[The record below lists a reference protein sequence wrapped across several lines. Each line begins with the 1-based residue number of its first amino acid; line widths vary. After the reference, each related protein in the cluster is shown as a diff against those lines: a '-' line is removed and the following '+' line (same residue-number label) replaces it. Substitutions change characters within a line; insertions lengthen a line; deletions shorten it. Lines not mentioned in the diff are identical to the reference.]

1 MVKTSANP
9 NAKGKAAASSSVLPS
24 PKTTSRGVG
33 PKVFKKKAKADPEK
47 QKVAAAE
54 AAATAEAASAPPLK
68 PAEVSPAAVVA
79 KENKGQR
86 MSRKEKMK
94 MKEGDRMKGDEKGRI
109 KGKEKKDDKARERKG
124 EAGFIFMCSAKTKPE
139 CFQNGVFGLPKGKI
153 DVVEKIRPGAKL
165 FLYDFDL
172 KLLYGVYKAK
182 TKGGLDLVRG
192 AFHGKFPAQVKF
204 KVDKDCLPLP
214 ESSFKHAIKENY
226 NSMGKFT
233 QELSPKQVHRLL
245 ELFKSVSLPQSSIQY
260 VEERHRLDVS
270 EGRLPHYV
278 EGRRLSRH
286 VEEMHHLRHI
296 EERRLPYDHEE
307 RRLPYDHEERRQS
320 RYVEDIRHPRFLEE
334 RHAITDSMRDPFRSR
349 HVTHLPELQHAPPTY
364 YHHVAP
370 TFDERYHQP
379 QVDIMYERSAPRA
392 IVEAA
397 DREALLARDYR
408 VPEEIVAR
416 SDHVD
421 ELYRSYRLATR
432 AMDLHQGPSYV
443 TAAYENPGPAYSE
456 SIQMPVSSTR
466 PNVPGVPVSSLY
478 SFAGAPAYR

>member
-9 NAKGKAAASSSVLPS
+9 NAKGKAAASSSGLPS
-24 PKTTSRGVG
+24 PKTTPRGVR
-33 PKVFKKKAKADPEK
+33 PKAFKKKAKADPEM

-54 AAATAEAASAPPLK
+54 AAATAETASAPPLK
-68 PAEVSPAAVVA
+68 PAEVSPAAAVA
-79 KENKGQR
+79 KENGGQR
-86 MSRKEKMK
+86 MSRKEKTK
-94 MKEGDRMKGDEKGRI
+94 MKEGDQMKEDKKGRI

-172 KLLYGVYKAK
+172 KLLYGIYKAK

-192 AFHGKFPAQVKF
+192 AFHGKFPAQ
-204 KVDKDCLPLP
+204 
-214 ESSFKHAIKENY
+214 SSFKHAIKENY
-226 NSMGKFT
+226 NSKGKFT
-233 QELSPKQVHRLL
+233 QELSLKQVHRLL
-245 ELFKSVSLPQSSIQY
+245 ELFKPISLPQSSIQY
-260 VEERHRLDVS
+260 VKERHRRLDVS

-278 EGRRLSRH
+278 EGRRLPRH
-286 VEEMHHLRHI
+286 VEEMHHLRHV

-307 RRLPYDHEERRQS
+307 RRLP
-320 RYVEDIRHPRFLEE
+320 
-334 RHAITDSMRDPFRSR
+334 
-349 HVTHLPELQHAPPTY
+349 
-364 YHHVAP
+364 
-370 TFDERYHQP
+370 
-379 QVDIMYERSAPRA
+379 SAPRA
-392 IVEAA
+392 IVEAT
-397 DREALLARDYR
+397 DREAFLARDYR

-456 SIQMPVSSTR
+456 SIHQMPVSSTR
-466 PNVPGVPVSSLY
+466 PNVPGAPVSSLY